1 MGRKTFKTKITSP
14 ETIEQINPKNIK
26 IMILILKAKNRK
38 CSDAT
43 LKVYQSNLNIFFCWN
58 VLYNDN
64 KYYPEI
70 KKVELSEFFD
80 FIVNELKIQGK
91 RFAHYRSVLSGLSD
105 IVIKYYDED
114 YPTFKNI
121 VNTIIEP
128 IPKEDVREKTILSEE
143 EVQLIIDVLQEQERY
158 QELCFFTLSIY
169 SGARIAEL
177 EQFTVDMIDED
188 NTAFGGVAL
197 QTAKKI
203 RTKGFGK
210 TGKVMYKYIIKDLF
224 LPYYKQWV
232 EQRKQILEDLQVED
246 HGYLFIK
253 KDGQPAT
260 QSVFRRWGDKWSKI
274 VDKDIYLHCLRH
286 NLVTYLTKLGL
297 GSDFI
302 VAFMG
307 WSTADMYKIY
317 NDLKESEM
325 DWKDSEKLQKF
336 IEKKLA
342 EEDKEEQE

>member
-1 MGRKTFKTKITSP
+1 M
-14 ETIEQINPKNIK
+14 
-26 IMILILKAKNRK
+26 
-38 CSDAT
+38 
-43 LKVYQSNLNIFFCWN
+43 
-58 VLYNDN
+58 
-64 KYYPEI
+64 
-70 KKVELSEFFD
+70 
-80 FIVNELKIQGK
+80 
-91 RFAHYRSVLSGLSD
+91 
-105 IVIKYYDED
+105 
-114 YPTFKNI
+114 
-121 VNTIIEP
+121 
-128 IPKEDVREKTILSEE
+128 
-143 EVQLIIDVLQEQERY
+143 
-158 QELCFFTLSIY
+158 
-169 SGARIAEL
+169 
-177 EQFTVDMIDED
+177 
-188 NTAFGGVAL
+188 
-197 QTAKKI
+197 
-203 RTKGFGK
+203 
-210 TGKVMYKYIIKDLF
+210 
-224 LPYYKQWV
+224 
-232 EQRKQILEDLQVED
+232 ED